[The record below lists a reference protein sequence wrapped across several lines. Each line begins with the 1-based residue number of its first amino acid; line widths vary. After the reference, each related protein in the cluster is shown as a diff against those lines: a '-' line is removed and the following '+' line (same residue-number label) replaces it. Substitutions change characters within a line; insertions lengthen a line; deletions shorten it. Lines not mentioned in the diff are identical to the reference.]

1 LSRATFFFQISVHKD
16 LRSLYEKVPKQNLP
30 SDYGGELQ
38 SVKELL
44 SMTEYNLFDSQL
56 LIVFYQ
62 FSEVWDEIFTKK
74 RGFLENIEQ
83 LCQRND
89 QEQSIF
95 GAQGSF
101 KTLVVD

>member
-1 LSRATFFFQISVHKD
+1 
-16 LRSLYEKVPKQNLP
+16 
-30 SDYGGELQ
+30 
-38 SVKELL
+38 
-44 SMTEYNLFDSQL
+44 
-56 LIVFYQ
+56 VFYQ

-95 GAQGSF
+95 GAQGAF